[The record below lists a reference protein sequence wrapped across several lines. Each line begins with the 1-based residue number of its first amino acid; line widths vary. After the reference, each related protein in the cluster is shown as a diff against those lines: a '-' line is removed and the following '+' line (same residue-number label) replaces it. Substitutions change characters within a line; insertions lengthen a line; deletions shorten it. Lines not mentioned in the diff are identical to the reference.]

1 MSRKV
6 FVYSGTGNSYATAR
20 QIAAAIDA
28 QVVHITDELA
38 EARDTYELEIGVI
51 IYPVYGYGM
60 PKTVKRF
67 IRQSRF
73 VVDYL
78 AVLATFGSKHGGA
91 LAEGV
96 RLLKRRG
103 TKPHYTGGAKAVENY
118 VHMFKL
124 PPEERIEQICIAQ
137 AEHTN
142 RIIADIAF
150 RRTNKRFTFRPESSF
165 VSWIFR
171 TFAATFARRYKF
183 TDDCTGCG
191 ICVRV
196 CPANAIHMQ
205 DGKPKVVPKACDH
218 CQACLQLC
226 PKKAIRF
233 GKIQPDGR
241 RYCHVGVKLPELFKR
256 DLQNDKDNQKDDCGH
271 PNDDPRD

>member
-1 MSRKV
+1 MRKI
-6 FVYSGTGNSYATAR
+6 FVYSGTGNSFATAR
-20 QIAAAIDA
+20 GIGTAINA
-28 QVVHITDELA
+28 EIVHITDELA
-38 EARDTYELEIGVI
+38 ESRATYDLEVGVI

-73 VVDYL
+73 NVEYL
-78 AVLATFGSKHGGA
+78 AVLTTFGSKHGGA
-91 LAEGV
+91 LGEGV

-103 TKPHYTGGAKAVENY
+103 TKPHYTGGAKSVENY

-124 PPEERIEQICIAQ
+124 PTEERIAQLCAHQ
-137 AEHTN
+137 AEKTQQIIDD
-142 RIIADIAF
+142 IIARKIN
-150 RRTNKRFTFRPESSF
+150 RRVTFRPESSF

-171 TFAATFARRYKF
+171 RAARIFARRYKF
-183 TDDCTGCG
+183 TDDCTACEVC
-191 ICVRV
+191 IRV
-196 CPANAIHMQ
+196 CPANAITMEEVNKNNLSVGESV
-205 DGKPKVVPKACDH
+205 DVEPVMKPRVIAKKCDH

-241 RYCHVGVKLPELFKR
+241 RYCHVDVKLPELFKR
-256 DLQNDKDNQKDDCGH
+256 D
-271 PNDDPRD
+271 